1 LDENINI
8 IKKNTEAVLDAIVE
22 VSEQVK
28 TFMSRHQTTGQ
39 NHYIKEDNK

>member
-1 LDENINI
+1 
-8 IKKNTEAVLDAIVE
+8 VE

-39 NHYIKEDNK
+39 NHYIKEDNKWFESVAKLK